1 MRPLAFAAALICCSL
16 TVANDWP
23 GWRGADRTGVS
34 AEKGLLKKWPT
45 GGPKQKWKA
54 TDLGGGYSTPSVADG
69 KVFLIGS
76 KGQDEHVFALK
87 LEDGSPIWNR
97 RLGDVA
103 QVGYAGSRC
112 TPTIDGEELY
122 AISSKGDLAC
132 MSVANGEV
140 KWTKDLK
147 DDFGGSFGGW
157 GYAESPLIDGDLLIC
172 TPGGDSATMVCLN
185 KSDGSTVWKTAIDGA
200 GAAAYSSPIPVK
212 VGNSKQYVNFLS
224 NGLVG
229 IDAKTGKLAWTYKR
243 SANGTANCSTAVAQ
257 NGVVFSAS
265 GYGTGGGAVK
275 ATNKSATELYFA
287 KEFKSHHGGF
297 VLIGNYVYG
306 TNDQSLLCM
315 DFKSGK
321 IVWSNRCVGK
331 GSITAVDGML
341 IVRSEQGPVALVSA
355 TSKGYELR
363 GKFDQPERSNE
374 NSWAYP
380 VVANGLLLLRDQDKM
395 FAYDVKAEK

>member
-1 MRPLAFAAALICCSL
+1 MRQFALTAALACTTLIS
-16 TVANDWP
+16 ANDWP

-45 GGPKQKWKA
+45 GGPTQKWKA
-54 TDLGGGYSTPSVADG
+54 KDLGGGYSTPSVSDG

-76 KGQDEHVFALK
+76 KGQDEVVFALS

-112 TPTIDGEELY
+112 TPTIDGDELY

-132 MSVANGEV
+132 MNVSNGNV

-157 GYAESPLIDGDLLIC
+157 GYAESPLIDGDYLIC

-185 KSDGSTVWKTAIDGA
+185 KSDGSTVWKSSINGS
-200 GAAAYSSPIPVK
+200 GAAAYSSVIPVK
-212 VGNSKQYVNFLS
+212 VGNGKQYVNFLS
-224 NGLVG
+224 HGLVG
-229 IDAKTGKLAWTYKR
+229 VDAKTGKLAWTYKK

-257 NGVVFSAS
+257 AGVVFSAS

-275 ATNKSATELYFA
+275 ATAKSATELYFA

-321 IVWSNRCVGK
+321 IVWSNHCIGK

-341 IVRSEQGPVALVSA
+341 IVRSEQGPVALVTA
-355 TSKGYELR
+355 TQKGYELR

-374 NSWAYP
+374 NAWAYP
-380 VVANGLLLLRDQDKM
+380 VVADGVLLLRDQEKM
-395 FAYDVKAEK
+395 FAYDVKAAK